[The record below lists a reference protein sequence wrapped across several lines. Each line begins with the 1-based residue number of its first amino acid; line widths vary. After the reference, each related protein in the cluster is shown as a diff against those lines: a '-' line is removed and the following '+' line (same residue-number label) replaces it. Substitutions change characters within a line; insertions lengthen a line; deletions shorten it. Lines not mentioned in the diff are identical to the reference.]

1 MLIEINQL
9 TKSFGG
15 LTAVNHV
22 DLAIEQGKITAIIG
36 PNGAGKSTFLNL
48 ISGFHRPTS
57 GSIHFEGKD
66 VTAAKPAKMAK
77 LGIGRTFQTT
87 NLFSD
92 STVIDNVLIGYRL
105 RTKAH
110 LFDGIFNSRRE
121 KTEQKACYDK
131 AMEALFFCGIE
142 HLAGEVASSITQESQ
157 KRVAIALALA
167 TEPKI
172 VLLDEPA
179 AGVNPD
185 ETDGLS
191 QLILKLKN
199 HGYTVCFIE
208 HKMKMVMS
216 LADKVMVLNHG
227 KKIAEGLPRDIQADQ
242 NVIEAYLGGHAY
254 AEASTY

>member
-1 MLIEINQL
+1 
-9 TKSFGG
+9 
-15 LTAVNHV
+15 
-22 DLAIEQGKITAIIG
+22 
-36 PNGAGKSTFLNL
+36 
-48 ISGFHRPTS
+48 
-57 GSIHFEGKD
+57 
-66 VTAAKPAKMAK
+66 
-77 LGIGRTFQTT
+77 
-87 NLFSD
+87 
-92 STVIDNVLIGYRL
+92 
-105 RTKAH
+105 
-110 LFDGIFNSRRE
+110 
-121 KTEQKACYDK
+121 
-131 AMEALFFCGIE
+131 MEALSFCGIE

-191 QLILKLKN
+191 ELILKLKN

-216 LADKVMVLNHG
+216 LADKVIVLNHG
-227 KKIAEGLPRDIQADQ
+227 KKIAEGLPRDIQSDP

-254 AEASTY
+254 AEAATY

>member
-1 MLIEINQL
+1 MLAEIHQL

-15 LTAVNHV
+15 LTAVNNV
-22 DLAIEQGKITAIIG
+22 DLIIEKGKITAIIG

-66 VTAAKPAKMAK
+66 VTAANPAKMAK

-92 STVIDNVLIGYRL
+92 SSVIDNVLIGHRL

-121 KTEQKACYDK
+121 KSEQKACYEK
-131 AMEALFFCGIE
+131 AMQSLAFCGIE
-142 HLAGEVASSITQESQ
+142 QLKGEVVSSITQEAQ

-172 VLLDEPA
+172 LLLDEPA

-185 ETDGLS
+185 ETEGLS
-191 QLILKLKN
+191 ELILKLKN

-227 KKIAEGLPRDIQADQ
+227 KKIAEGLPRDIQA
-242 NVIEAYLGGHAY
+242 NPHVIEAYLGGHAY
-254 AEASTY
+254 AEAATY